1 MQYNRVWN
9 QRLSSQSFHHDRVH
23 GDVVHQRYDL
33 PWPLKPRE
41 LVLRC
46 HNDLQRGALR
56 MTARCRS
63 VHTDLVP
70 VTSRAV
76 RMEIQESVWR
86 FEAMPA
92 ERTRITVEIAVSP
105 QFAAG
110 VPSFVTLAL
119 ADGKH
124 FEGPDGL

>member
-1 MQYNRVWN
+1 MCAVRTCFSTCY
-9 QRLSSQSFHHDRVH
+9 
-23 GDVVHQRYDL
+23 
-33 PWPLKPRE
+33 RE

-92 ERTRITVEIAVSP
+92 ERTPLVLMRTP
-105 QFAAG
+105 N
-110 VPSFVTLAL
+110 
-119 ADGKH
+119 
-124 FEGPDGL
+124 GPHRTA